1 MTDKKIVSNAEN
13 TTSPYLSGPARR
25 YVQNAKADGHKVLM
39 AMDVDISYKNSRQL
53 SSFMDIVGIMR
64 VGDRDLAQ
72 VFLAGYVAC
81 ATSYAPNL
89 EDCYDDDLRV
99 ALDMVYENL
108 SKNKDAW
115 EKMKNEKRAMSVHNA
130 ELTRRDANHS
140 RDRQLFKE
148 ELEIAKRKL
157 REGKE

>member
-13 TTSPYLSGPARR
+13 TTSPYLSSPTKK
-25 YVQNAKADGHKVLM
+25 YVRTAKTEGYKVLM
-39 AMDVDISYKNSRQL
+39 AMDVQDKYKNSKQL

-64 VGDRDLAQ
+64 NGDRDLAR

-81 ATSYAPNL
+81 ATTYAPNL
-89 EDCYDDDLRV
+89 EDCYDEDLRY
-99 ALDMVYENL
+99 ALDLVYENI
-108 SKNKDAW
+108 SRNKEAW
-115 EKMKNEKRAMSVHNA
+115 EQMKNEKIAMSTHNA

-140 RDRQLFKE
+140 KDRQLFKE
-148 ELEIAKRKL
+148 ELEIAKKKL